1 MLDRLDALSINW
13 RWSGYENLALAM
25 IAQAA
30 ADLGTNACISAAE
43 WLLSED
49 FEEIA
54 LCLRLDPRQLRYKI
68 FWRQFFE
75 KGEVTRM
82 AQSFKLMRRMDISG
96 VSGTGLVAEGVVF
109 KNGKTVLCWTRPP
122 YAISVFDSTGEMM
135 SVHGHG
141 GSTELVWDAP
151 KVVSARAGRHSVGC
165 SEQRVPGKQ
174 ILQI

>member
-1 MLDRLDALSINW
+1 MLDRLDTLSGTW
-13 RWSGYENLALAM
+13 RWGRYENLALAM

-30 ADLGTNACISAAE
+30 ADLGTKSACFSAAE

-54 LCLRLDPRQLRYKI
+54 MCLRLDPRALRYKI
-68 FWRQFFE
+68 FRRQFFE

-82 AQSFKLMRRMDISG
+82 AQTFKLIRRKDLSG

-109 KNGKTVLCWTRPP
+109 KNGKAVLCWTRPP
-122 YAISVFDSTGEMM
+122 YAVSVFDSTGEMM

-141 GSTELVWDAP
+141 GSTELVWDEPRA
-151 KVVSARAGRHSVGC
+151 VSARVIRRNCEAW
-165 SEQRVPGKQ
+165 SEQGV
-174 ILQI
+174 L